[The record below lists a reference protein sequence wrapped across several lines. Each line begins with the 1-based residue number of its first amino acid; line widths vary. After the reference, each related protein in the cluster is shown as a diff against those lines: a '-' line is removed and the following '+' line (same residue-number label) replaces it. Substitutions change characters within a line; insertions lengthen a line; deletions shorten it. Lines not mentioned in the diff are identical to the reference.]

1 MKKRKLKKQVITLIL
16 LLLTLS
22 SLAVIGYVKY
32 FHKNTTKIK
41 EQIKEKL
48 EPEEEKIKTYNLSLA
63 ATGDALLHMAVI
75 RDGKKDDGTYDFSHQ
90 LTHIKEVLKD
100 YDLAYYNQETPF
112 GGDDKGYKGYPMF
125 NSPSSYGDAMMEAGF
140 NMVSLATNHTLDQGS
155 NGVINFYNYWKDK
168 DVMYHGI
175 ADSEETRN
183 QYIIKE
189 KNNITYSMLS
199 YTTSTNG
206 IPVPSGKEYLVNVYS
221 EEQVK
226 KDIEYLRDKVDVL
239 IVAMHWG
246 VEYTHT
252 PTNEELEIAQFLAD
266 MDVDIVLG
274 AHPHCIQPIDII
286 DDTIVYYSLGNFI
299 SNQGDIADK
308 YGMKVIIGM
317 LGTLNITKTVDGDN
331 TSVEISNVGADLL
344 YTYDRNNKNYQVIPF
359 SMMHDNTYLNNYESV
374 YEEFKGISTKLNEN
388 IIIAPLGSN

>member
-1 MKKRKLKKQVITLIL
+1 MKRRKLKRSVSIFFILLITLL
-16 LLLTLS
+16 GVS
-22 SLAVIGYVKY
+22 SYGYYKY
-32 FHKNTTKIK
+32 YLKDNKQDGKTETK
-41 EQIKEKL
+41 EN
-48 EPEEEKIKTYNLSLA
+48 EPEEKIKTYNLSLA
-63 ATGDALLHMAVI
+63 ATGDALLHMSVI
-75 RDGKKDDGTYDFSHQ
+75 NDGKQSDGTYDFTHQ
-90 LTHIKEVLKD
+90 LTHIKKLLKD

-112 GGDDKGYKGYPMF
+112 GGDNKGYKGYPMF
-125 NSPSSYGDAMMEAGF
+125 NSPSSYGDAMLDAGF

-175 ADSEETRN
+175 ADSVDSRN

-206 IPVPSGKEYLVNVYS
+206 IPVPSGKDYLVNVYD
-221 EEQVK
+221 EETVK

-252 PTNEELEIAQFLAD
+252 PTDEELEIAEYLASL
-266 MDVDIVLG
+266 DVDIVLG

-299 SNQGDIADK
+299 SNQGDIVDSK
-308 YGMKVIIGM
+308 GLKVIIGM
-317 LGTLNITKTVDGDN
+317 LGTLDITKTVEDDN
-331 TSVEISNVGADLL
+331 VTITIDNVGADLL
-344 YTYDRNNKNYQVIPF
+344 YTYDKNNKNYQVIPF

-374 YEEFKGISTKLNEN
+374 YEEFKNISTKLNEN
-388 IIIAPLGSN
+388 VIIAPLGSN

>member
-1 MKKRKLKKQVITLIL
+1 MSKRKSKRRIKVFFFL
-16 LLLTLS
+16 LLVLIGIAGFGYYKY
-22 SLAVIGYVKY
+22 SL
-32 FHKNTTKIK
+32 KNTDQPTKGK
-41 EQIKEKL
+41 EEM
-48 EPEEEKIKTYNLSLA
+48 EEEKVKTYKLSLA
-63 ATGDALLHMAVI
+63 ATGDALLHKAVI
-75 RDGKKDDGTYDFSHQ
+75 NDGKQSDGTFDFSHQ
-90 LTHIKEVLKD
+90 LTFIKEKLKN

-112 GGDDKGYKGYPMF
+112 GGDDKAFVGYPLF
-125 NSPSSYGDAMMEAGF
+125 NSPTAYGDAMMDAGF

-183 QYIIKE
+183 EYIIKE

-206 IPVPSGKEYLVNVYS
+206 IPVPNGKDYLVNVYS
-221 EEQVK
+221 EEKAK
-226 KDIEYLRDKVDVL
+226 KDIEYLRDKVDIL

-266 MDVDIVLG
+266 QNVDIVLG

-286 DDTIVYYSLGNFI
+286 DDTVVYYSLGNFI
-299 SNQGDIADK
+299 SNQGDIVNK

-317 LGTLNITKTVDGDN
+317 LGTLDIVKTVDGEN
-331 TSVEISNVGADLL
+331 TTVEINNVGADLL
-344 YTYDRNNKNYQVIPF
+344 YTYNKNNKNYQVIPF
-359 SMMHDNTYLNNYESV
+359 SMMKDNTYLNNYESV
-374 YEEFKGISTKLNEN
+374 YTDFKNISTKLNESV
-388 IIIAPLGSN
+388 IIAPLGSN

>member
-1 MKKRKLKKQVITLIL
+1 
-16 LLLTLS
+16 LT
-22 SLAVIGYVKY
+22 
-32 FHKNTTKIK
+32 F
-41 EQIKEKL
+41 IKEKL
-48 EPEEEKIKTYNLSLA
+48 KN
-63 ATGDALLHMAVI
+63 
-75 RDGKKDDGTYDFSHQ
+75 
-90 LTHIKEVLKD
+90 

-112 GGDDKGYKGYPMF
+112 GGDDKAFVGYPLF
-125 NSPSSYGDAMMEAGF
+125 NSPTAYGDAMMDAGF

-183 QYIIKE
+183 EYIIKE

-206 IPVPSGKEYLVNVYS
+206 IPVPNGKDYLVNVYS
-221 EEQVK
+221 EEKAK
-226 KDIEYLRDKVDVL
+226 KDIEYLRDKVDIL

-266 MDVDIVLG
+266 QNVDIVLG

-286 DDTIVYYSLGNFI
+286 DDTVVYYSLGNFI
-299 SNQGDIADK
+299 SNQGDIVNK

-317 LGTLNITKTVDGDN
+317 LGTLDIVKTVDGDN
-331 TSVEISNVGADLL
+331 TTIEINNVGADLL
-344 YTYDRNNKNYQVIPF
+344 YTYNKNHKNYQVIPF
-359 SMMHDNTYLNNYESV
+359 SMMKDNTYLNNYESV
-374 YEEFKGISTKLNEN
+374 YTDFKNISTKLNESV
-388 IIIAPLGSN
+388 IIAPLGSN

>member
-1 MKKRKLKKQVITLIL
+1 MKKRKLRKQVLTSILLIL
-16 LLLTLS
+16 TLL
-22 SLAVIGYVKY
+22 SLVIIGYVKY
-32 FHKNTTKIK
+32 FDKNPSDIK
-41 EQIKEKL
+41 TNIKEK
-48 EPEEEKIKTYNLSLA
+48 EPKEEKIKTYNLSLA
-63 ATGDALLHMAVI
+63 ATGDALLHMAVV
-75 RDGKKDDGTYDFSHQ
+75 RDGKQSDGSYDFSHQ
-90 LTHIKEVLKD
+90 LTHIKKILKN

-125 NSPSSYGDAMMEAGF
+125 NSPSSYGDAMMDAGF

-155 NGVINFYNYWKDK
+155 NGIINFYNYWKDK

-175 ADSEETRN
+175 ADSEETRS

-206 IPVPSGKEYLVNVYS
+206 IPVPSGKDYLVNVYNK
-221 EEQVK
+221 ETVK

-252 PTNEELEIAQFLAD
+252 PTAEELEIAEYLAD
-266 MDVDIVLG
+266 LDVDIILG

-286 DDTIVYYSLGNFI
+286 DDTVVYYSLGNFI

-317 LGTLNITKTVDGDN
+317 LGTLNITKTVEN
-331 TSVEISNVGADLL
+331 NKTTIEINNVGADLL
-344 YTYDRNNKNYQVIPF
+344 YTYDKNNKNYQVIPF

-374 YEEFKGISTKLNEN
+374 YEEFKNISTKLNEN

>member
-1 MKKRKLKKQVITLIL
+1 MKKRKLRKQVLTSILLIL
-16 LLLTLS
+16 TLL
-22 SLAVIGYVKY
+22 SLVIIGYVKY
-32 FHKNTTKIK
+32 FDKNPSDIK
-41 EQIKEKL
+41 TNIKEK

-63 ATGDALLHMAVI
+63 ATGDALLHMAVV
-75 RDGKKDDGTYDFSHQ
+75 RDGKQSDGSYDFSHQ
-90 LTHIKEVLKD
+90 LTHIKKILKN

-125 NSPSSYGDAMMEAGF
+125 NSPSSYGDAMMDAGF

-155 NGVINFYNYWKDK
+155 NGIINFYNYWKDK

-175 ADSEETRN
+175 ADSEETRS

-206 IPVPSGKEYLVNVYS
+206 IPVPSGKDYLVNVYNK
-221 EEQVK
+221 ETVK

-252 PTNEELEIAQFLAD
+252 PTAEELEIAEYLAD
-266 MDVDIVLG
+266 LDVDIILG

-286 DDTIVYYSLGNFI
+286 DDTVVYYSLGNFI

-317 LGTLNITKTVDGDN
+317 LGTLNITKTVENNN
-331 TSVEISNVGADLL
+331 TTIEINNVGADLL
-344 YTYDRNNKNYQVIPF
+344 YTYDKNNKNYQVIPF

-374 YEEFKGISTKLNEN
+374 YEEFKNISTKLNEN